1 MHFDAS
7 ASARKLLVATAVALL
22 LAFAS
27 TPSRAQDEDPPAQA
41 GRLSYVSGAVSIQ
54 EVGSDE
60 WIQAVPNL
68 PLGPGDRVF
77 TDSNG
82 RAEIQVG
89 QTYLRIGPNADVS
102 FSESI
107 PNRIV
112 FAVVQGTVHVRCNGL
127 WQGQALQLNTPNGTG
142 VVYEPGEL
150 RLEVLPDQDAAIFT
164 DLANQVTTYG
174 AQGFR
179 QSVYA
184 GQSLELAGSNPV
196 FPQWLQPTGPDDLD
210 YWSQQRDQQIQNAA
224 SYQYVSPEIP
234 GAYELDASGSWQPGT
249 EYGAVWFP
257 NNVPN
262 GWAPYHY
269 GHWVNHAPWG
279 WVWVEDE
286 SWGYAP
292 FHYGRWVNYNGRWGW
307 VPGPPAAHPVWSP
320 ALVVFAGGIHVGG
333 VGVSV
338 WFPLGPGEAYKPW
351 YHASPH
357 YIDQVNISNIGE
369 SRRVH
374 VQTNYVNIVNVTNVT
389 NITYV
394 NRTIGVTAMRHD
406 DFAAGRSARQAPVV
420 VDVHVMDHVQV
431 LDRPEPQPAP
441 HATMAPPV
449 TRPVPAKTERPA
461 VINASGKM
469 VSTKPGAPAV
479 EPPAK
484 PAPPVKPLPGRTVV
498 AAPPP
503 GRPAAAPAAK
513 PAPAPT
519 PASKPAVAPAPA
531 ITRPVA
537 PPAAQPT
544 QKPVPPAAAKPVPQ
558 PTVKPAPPAT
568 TAPAAHPEA
577 KPVPPVAAK
586 PTVPPAQ
593 PTVKPAAP
601 PAIKPVPQPTAP
613 PAVKPTAPT
622 AVKPTAPA
630 VKPTAPP
637 AAKPAPQPTAK
648 PATPPAGTPAD
659 KTKGKKSDKQK
670 KDETKPETKPQ

>member
-7 ASARKLLVATAVALL
+7 ASARKLLVATAVAVL
-22 LAFAS
+22 LAIAS

-41 GRLSYVSGAVSIQ
+41 GRLSYVSGTVSIQ
-54 EVGSDE
+54 EVGSDD
-60 WIQAVPNL
+60 WVQAVPNL

-89 QTYLRIGPNADVS
+89 ETFLRLGPNSDIS
-102 FSESI
+102 FTYST
-107 PNRIV
+107 PDRIV
-112 FAVVQGTVHVRCNGL
+112 FAAAQGSVHVRCNGL
-127 WQGQALQLNTPNGTG
+127 WPDQAIGIDTPSGSG
-142 VVYEPGEL
+142 VLPHPGEL
-150 RLEVLPDQDAAIFT
+150 RVDVLPDQDAAIFT
-164 DLANQVTTYG
+164 SLANEATLYG
-174 AQGFR
+174 AQGFK
-179 QSVYA
+179 QVLYA
-184 GQSLELAGSNPV
+184 GQALELAGSNPV
-196 FPQWLQPTGPDDLD
+196 YPQWLQPADFDDLD
-210 YWSQQRDQQIQNAA
+210 LWSQRRDQQILHAA

-234 GAYELDASGSWQPGT
+234 GADELDASGSWLPGT
-249 EYGAVWFP
+249 EYGAIWFP

-292 FHYGRWVNYNGRWGW
+292 FHYGRWVNFNNRWGW

-369 SRRVH
+369 SPRVH
-374 VQTNYVNIVNVTNVT
+374 VQTTYVNIVNVTNVT

-394 NRTIGVTAMRHD
+394 NRTIGVSAMRHE

-431 LDRPEPQPAP
+431 LDRPEPQPVA
-441 HATMAPPV
+441 HAMMAPPV
-449 TRPVPAKTERPA
+449 TRPVPVKTERPA

-469 VSTKPGAPAV
+469 VSAKPGAPAM
-479 EPPAK
+479 EPPIKA
-484 PAPPVKPLPGRTVV
+484 APPVRALPGRTVV
-498 AAPPP
+498 AAPPA

-513 PAPAPT
+513 PAPA
-519 PASKPAVAPAPA
+519 AAPAPRPA
-531 ITRPVA
+531 VEPAPAATRPSA
-537 PPAAQPT
+537 PPAAQPAF
-544 QKPVPPAAAKPVPQ
+544 KPVAPAAAKPVPQ
-558 PTVKPAPPAT
+558 PAVRPTAPAT
-568 TAPAAHPEA
+568 TAPSAQPAAR
-577 KPVPPVAAK
+577 PVPPAAAK
-586 PTVPPAQ
+586 PTMTPAQ
-593 PTVKPAAP
+593 
-601 PAIKPVPQPTAP
+601 
-613 PAVKPTAPT
+613 PAVKPVAPT
-622 AVKPTAPA
+622 AVKPTAL
-630 VKPTAPP
+630 P
-637 AAKPAPQPTAK
+637 AAKPVPQPAAK

-670 KDETKPETKPQ
+670 KDETKPETKPE